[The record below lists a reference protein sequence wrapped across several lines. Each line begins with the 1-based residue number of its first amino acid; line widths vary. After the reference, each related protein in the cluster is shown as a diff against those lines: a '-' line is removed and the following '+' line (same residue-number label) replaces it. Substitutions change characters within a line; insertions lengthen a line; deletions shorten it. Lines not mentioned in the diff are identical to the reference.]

1 MLLYSVSLC
10 FLTANS
16 VSQNFYCNMVI
27 NRQDPEMLLICCQVM
42 FSDVSEGLNLQ
53 HQDHNYVDTG
63 QDLT

>member
-27 NRQDPEMLLICCQVM
+27 NRQDPEMLLICCQVI
-42 FSDVSEGLNLQ
+42 VQ
-53 HQDHNYVDTG
+53 WC
-63 QDLT
+63 